1 MVNGNWVMQITGVPA
16 GPELGRII
24 NTTVQWILDSNI
36 DLRDIDKIAEY
47 IKGGLSNDFRKVL
60 KNNIRS

>member
-1 MVNGNWVMQITGVPA
+1 VVNGNWVMQITGVPA

-47 IKGGLSNDFRKVL
+47 IKGA
-60 KNNIRS
+60 